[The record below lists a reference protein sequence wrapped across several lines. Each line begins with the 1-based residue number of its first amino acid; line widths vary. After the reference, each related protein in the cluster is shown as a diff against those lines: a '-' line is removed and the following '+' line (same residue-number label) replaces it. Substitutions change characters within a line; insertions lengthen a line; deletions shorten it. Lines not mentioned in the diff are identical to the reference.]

1 MKYLL
6 ILSCLLFTS
15 VGWSKDVIFF
25 NLIER
30 NQLYY
35 EKYKDIPFTG
45 NVTGKIQGKISKG
58 LKNGTWKIYYQNG
71 QLSYK
76 VIYKYGKKEGK
87 YLRFWRNGK
96 AMAKGN
102 YKNDKQEGEYLSYYK
117 NGQLWAKDIYK
128 NGQLIE
134 TIKP

>member
-1 MKYLL
+1 M
-6 ILSCLLFTS
+6 
-15 VGWSKDVIFF
+15 
-25 NLIER
+25 
-30 NQLYY
+30 
-35 EKYKDIPFTG
+35 
-45 NVTGKIQGKISKG
+45 
-58 LKNGTWKIYYQNG
+58 
-71 QLSYK
+71 
-76 VIYKYGKKEGK
+76 
-87 YLRFWRNGK
+87 RFWRNGK